1 MFRKFARFGRARF
14 ARREWGGAPLRD
26 ASGVGSRER
35 HGGETS
41 ADDDS
46 GRVRGEFFGRGGGS
60 IGRPGVE
67 SFPTPG
73 FSGFSPRFHVPGSRG
88 RAAAILLLVVAVVS
102 LLFAPHLS
110 RGAEA
115 QSGEYSFEAPR
126 VVLDGVP
133 FTVEAEGPD
142 GDASLRVGGEEY
154 EASFSD
160 GAATFEDVV
169 VSGGGEVSMS
179 LLAGGGEEIS
189 EQTTRSIPGWLSI
202 LPPVIAIGVA
212 LLTRQV
218 IPALFLGIWAGA
230 AMVYGLSF
238 GALWSGLLD
247 VLGVYVLE
255 ALSPPDGDTGHA
267 SIIVFTLMIGGMV
280 GIISRN
286 GGTKGVVNRIVGFAS
301 NPRRGQLT
309 TGTLGVAIFFDD
321 YANSLVVGNTMRP
334 ITDRLRISRE
344 KLAYIVDSTA
354 APVATIA
361 LITTWIGFQVGLIG
375 DAIGSIE
382 GFGQS
387 AYSVFLSSIPYSF
400 YPMLAILFVFAV
412 AITGRDFG
420 PMRAAE
426 ERARTEGKVMR
437 DGASVDP
444 EAAGDDET
452 RHKEGV
458 PERAYN
464 ALIPIGVLIGGAM
477 AGLYVTGSGDNI
489 RDIIGS
495 ADSFSALVWASL
507 LSVLAAAILSVGQR
521 ILTLGEVVDAW
532 YSGLRSML
540 LVLIILVMAWSLS
553 NVTDVLRTGDFLVSV
568 LGESLSP
575 ALLPALI
582 FLVAAATAFSTG
594 TSWGTMGILVPLTVP
609 LAWAIMGANG
619 LANADGYYLMYASV
633 ASVLAGAVW
642 GDHCSPISDT
652 TIISSMAS
660 GCDHIDHVRTQ
671 IPYALFVGGVAI
683 LLGLLPVGF
692 GVPWWIVLPVAAVA
706 SVGGLYVMGKKVSDP
721 VYGSRPERS
730 SAKEPMTPA

>member
-1 MFRKFARFGRARF
+1 MRS
-14 ARREWGGAPLRD
+14 LR
-26 ASGVGSRER
+26 GFIRSRTR
-35 HGGETS
+35 T
-41 ADDDS
+41 
-46 GRVRGEFFGRGGGS
+46 
-60 IGRPGVE
+60 
-67 SFPTPG
+67 
-73 FSGFSPRFHVPGSRG
+73 
-88 RAAAILLLVVAVVS
+88 AAFLLLAVAVVA

-110 RGAEA
+110 RDASA
-115 QSGEYSFEAPR
+115 QNGEYSFEAPK

-133 FTVEAEGPD
+133 FSVEAEGPD
-142 GDASLRVGGEEY
+142 GAAELVVSGEEY
-154 EASFSD
+154 EASFSG
-160 GAATFEDVV
+160 GAATFEEVV
-169 VSGGGEVSMS
+169 VSGSGEVSMS
-179 LLAGGGEEIS
+179 LVSGGEEVS
-189 EQTTRSIPGWLSI
+189 GGETRSIPGWLSI
-202 LPPVIAIGVA
+202 LPPVIAIGIA

-218 IPALFLGIWAGA
+218 VPALFLGIWVGA
-230 AMVYGLSF
+230 ALSYGVSF
-238 GALWSGLLD
+238 GGLWSGLLD

-286 GGTKGVVNRIVGFAS
+286 GGTKGVVNRIIGYAS
-301 NPRRGQLT
+301 TPRRGQVT
-309 TGTLGVAIFFDD
+309 TGALGVAIFFDD

-334 ITDRLRISRE
+334 IADRLRISRE

-375 DAIGSIE
+375 DAVGGIE
-382 GFGQS
+382 GFGEA
-387 AYSVFLSSIPYSF
+387 AYSVFLNSIPYSF
-400 YPMLAILFVFAV
+400 YPILAVIFVFAV
-412 AITGRDFG
+412 AISGRDFG

-426 ERARTEGKVMR
+426 ERARTEGKVFR
-437 DGASVDP
+437 DGASIDP
-444 EAAGDDET
+444 EAASDET

-464 ALIPIGVLIGGAM
+464 AVIPIAVLIGGAM
-477 AGLYVTGSGDNI
+477 AGLYATGSGDNL

-507 LSVLAAAILSVGQR
+507 LSVIVAAALSVGQR
-521 ILTLGEVVDAW
+521 ILTLGETMDAW

-540 LVLIILVMAWSLS
+540 FVLIILVLAWSLS
-553 NVTDVLRTGDFLVSV
+553 GVTDVLRTGDFLVSA
-568 LGESLSP
+568 LGASLAP
-575 ALLPALI
+575 GLLPAII
-582 FLVAAATAFSTG
+582 FIVAAATAFSTG
-594 TSWGTMGILVPLTVP
+594 TSWGTMGILIPLTVP

-619 LANADGYYLMYASV
+619 LANPDGYYLMYAAV

-683 LLGLLPVGF
+683 LLALLPVGF
-692 GVPWWIVLPVAAVA
+692 GVPWWIVLPVSIAV
-706 SVGGLYVMGKKVSDP
+706 SVGGLFIIGKKVSEPTYDIP
-721 VYGSRPERS
+721 VERE
-730 SAKEPMTPA
+730 SAKEPMTSA